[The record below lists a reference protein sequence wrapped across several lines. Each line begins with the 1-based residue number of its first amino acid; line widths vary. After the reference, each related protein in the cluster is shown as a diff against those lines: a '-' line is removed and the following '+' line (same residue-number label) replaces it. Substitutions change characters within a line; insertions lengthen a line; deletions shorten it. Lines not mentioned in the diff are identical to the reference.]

1 VLDTGDFFSIIELEK
16 ALKNDNNARPFKEA
30 GLQDV
35 HLPKLLL
42 HGKAENLIF

>member
-1 VLDTGDFFSIIELEK
+1 MLDTGDFFPITKLET
-16 ALKNDNNARPFKEA
+16 ALKNDNNARPFKRV

>member
-1 VLDTGDFFSIIELEK
+1 VLDTGNFFPSTELEA
-16 ALKNDNNARPFKEA
+16 ALKNDNNARPFKGV

>member
-1 VLDTGDFFSIIELEK
+1 VLDTGNFFPVTELET
-16 ALKNDNNARPFKEA
+16 ALKNDNNARPFKGV

>member
-1 VLDTGDFFSIIELEK
+1 VLDTDDFSPITELK
-16 ALKNDNNARPFKEA
+16 TALKNSTNAEPFK
-30 GLQDV
+30 GVDLQDV